1 MVQDVMLTSI
11 KGKLGVRFSKEFVR
25 NVSKEIASKIAEELF
40 YETLFFRFLPE
51 IKGVEE
57 GKIKAKKGRE
67 AIEFLEKVSIDIF
80 KLR

>member
-11 KGKLGVRFSKEFVR
+11 KGKLGVRF
-25 NVSKEIASKIAEELF
+25 SKEIASKIAEELF

-57 GKIKAKKGRE
+57 GKIKAKKV
-67 AIEFLEKVSIDIF
+67 EKQLNF
-80 KLR
+80 WKRFQ